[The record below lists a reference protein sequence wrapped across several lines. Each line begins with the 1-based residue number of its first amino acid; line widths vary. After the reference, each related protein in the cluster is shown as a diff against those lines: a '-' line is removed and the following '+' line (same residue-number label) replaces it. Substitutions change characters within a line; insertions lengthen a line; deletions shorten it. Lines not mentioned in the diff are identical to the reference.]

1 VLDLNRIAS
10 SVCYRYL
17 ESPIQFGFLV
27 RGTAPSAYERCR
39 IHRIGEDSGKSLFS
53 CEKRRSIM
61 QYRLHFV
68 CKHTDFVNFQMIDSL
83 TKIVRTHPLVGRF
96 SQSEGGIATHLLR
109 P

>member
-1 VLDLNRIAS
+1 
-10 SVCYRYL
+10 
-17 ESPIQFGFLV
+17 
-27 RGTAPSAYERCR
+27 
-39 IHRIGEDSGKSLFS
+39 
-53 CEKRRSIM
+53 M